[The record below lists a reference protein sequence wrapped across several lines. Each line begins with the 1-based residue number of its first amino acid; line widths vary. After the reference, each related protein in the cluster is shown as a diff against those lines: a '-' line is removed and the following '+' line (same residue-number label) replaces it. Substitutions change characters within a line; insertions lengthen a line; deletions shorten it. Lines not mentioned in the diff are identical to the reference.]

1 MNYGGQKENLNMN
14 PEGNE
19 QAQEQQIELTPEVI
33 VGAIESNPELAQAI
47 QPHVLTK
54 DAVSSYLQTDDG
66 LGIVAP
72 MIDQSVSKGINA
84 WKEKNLENIV
94 QERLSELNPAE
105 TPEQKQLKQLQA
117 QMAAVQKDKQMLEMR
132 GVAQEAL
139 SKVGLP
145 TSLAGYVL
153 SDNPEATKH
162 KVAELDIEIQ
172 NIVSGIVDQK
182 VSNIAAKAQPTN
194 TDTMATSTGTQA
206 TKLTD
211 LTVEEATELA
221 RTNPAKF
228 RALQQGL

>member
-1 MNYGGQKENLNMN
+1 MN

-19 QAQEQQIELTPEVI
+19 QAQEQQIDLTPEVI

-54 DAVSSYLQTDDG
+54 DAVSSYLQTDEG

-145 TSLAGYVL
+145 ASLAGYVL

>member
-1 MNYGGQKENLNMN
+1 MN

-19 QAQEQQIELTPEVI
+19 QAQEQQVELTPEVI
-33 VGAIESNPELAQAI
+33 VGAIEANPELAQAI

-139 SKVGLP
+139 NKVGLP
-145 TSLAGYVL
+145 ASLAGYVL

>member
-1 MNYGGQKENLNMN
+1 MN

-19 QAQEQQIELTPEVI
+19 QAQEQQIDLTPEVI
-33 VGAIESNPELAQAI
+33 VGAIEANPELAQAI

-54 DAVSSYLQTDDG
+54 DAVSSYLQTDEG

-145 TSLAGYVL
+145 ASLAGYVL

>member
-1 MNYGGQKENLNMN
+1 
-14 PEGNE
+14 
-19 QAQEQQIELTPEVI
+19 
-33 VGAIESNPELAQAI
+33 
-47 QPHVLTK
+47 
-54 DAVSSYLQTDDG
+54 
-66 LGIVAP
+66 
-72 MIDQSVSKGINA
+72 
-84 WKEKNLENIV
+84 
-94 QERLSELNPAE
+94 
-105 TPEQKQLKQLQA
+105 
-117 QMAAVQKDKQMLEMR
+117 MAAVQKDKQMLEMR

-145 TSLAGYVL
+145 ASLAGYVL